1 MATVELRS
9 ITKSFD
15 DVRVL
20 NDINLAIQDKE
31 FIVFV
36 GPSGCGKSTLLRI
49 IAGLEEA
56 TSGAILIGGDDVSTA
71 HPIDRGISMV
81 FQSYALYPHLTVYE
95 NIAFPLRVQKM
106 DKNELNERVNRAAS
120 ILKLTEK
127 LQLKP
132 GQLSGG
138 QRQRVAIG
146 RSIVRNPKV
155 FFFDEPLS
163 NLDAALR
170 GDMRV
175 ELSQLHQELDAT
187 MVDVTHDQV
196 EAMTMADR
204 ILVLNGGYVE
214 QFGTPMELY
223 HHPATKFV
231 AQFIGQPNMNLIPM
245 DVIDITGDGLG
256 VRFPSGYEMTV
267 PVDTSGVQVGDQVEV
282 GIRPEDVALT
292 NGEGL
297 VVSVD
302 VLERLGG
309 ISITYGRTS
318 GGDQKFCA
326 SLAGD
331 AEILG
336 GRDITLS
343 INASDCHVFDV
354 NGHVLRRLQS
364 PKV

>member
-1 MATVELRS
+1 
-9 ITKSFD
+9 
-15 DVRVL
+15 
-20 NDINLAIQDKE
+20 
-31 FIVFV
+31 
-36 GPSGCGKSTLLRI
+36 
-49 IAGLEEA
+49 
-56 TSGAILIGGDDVSTA
+56 
-71 HPIDRGISMV
+71 
-81 FQSYALYPHLTVYE
+81 
-95 NIAFPLRVQKM
+95 
-106 DKNELNERVNRAAS
+106 
-120 ILKLTEK
+120 
-127 LQLKP
+127 
-132 GQLSGG
+132 
-138 QRQRVAIG
+138 
-146 RSIVRNPKV
+146 
-155 FFFDEPLS
+155 
-163 NLDAALR
+163 
-170 GDMRV
+170 
-175 ELSQLHQELDAT
+175 
-187 MVDVTHDQV
+187 
-196 EAMTMADR
+196 MTMADR
-204 ILVLNGGYVE
+204 IVVLNGGYVE

-245 DVIDITGDGLG
+245 DVIDTTGDGLG

-267 PVDTSGVQVGDQVEV
+267 SVDTSGVQVGDQVEV

-331 AEILG
+331 AEILE